1 MSSLAIISFL
11 SKYYP
16 IISTLLIAYCFF
28 IFFVCYSWSCRQVRI
43 VTMHPESTTIE
54 KAIKSVRYTSYVFFT
69 LFNAGLFFL
78 TKFFNDDLILH
89 TNKYWIG
96 FVLTSVAILLSIFL
110 WTWSIKS
117 TGKASF
123 SSLPSSTLFGGIYE
137 RMRHPQFIATVFQW
151 IGIALFLNSKSVLVI
166 VGVATIF
173 LYFLV
178 KNEEEGLIERFGK
191 LYLFYKALVPMY
203 WIRVKP
209 SWDLNNEMRN
219 LVDNYN
225 EFVDDEAMNR
235 QTPQPGPSDISSA
248 SLTPLE
254 GRSNINVSRSRSTS
268 GRRSVPVQ
276 REGEDPEVDAL
287 ERSNELQQEQAMQV
301 EDELPMPLTSDSR
314 TTRSTSRRRSVS
326 HIEREETTPSKA
338 NGSNENSEH
347 DVEEDNGRK
356 ANVRRRPTR
365 R

>member
-1 MSSLAIISFL
+1 
-11 SKYYP
+11 
-16 IISTLLIAYCFF
+16 
-28 IFFVCYSWSCRQVRI
+28 
-43 VTMHPESTTIE
+43 
-54 KAIKSVRYTSYVFFT
+54 
-69 LFNAGLFFL
+69 
-78 TKFFNDDLILH
+78 
-89 TNKYWIG
+89 
-96 FVLTSVAILLSIFL
+96 
-110 WTWSIKS
+110 
-117 TGKASF
+117 
-123 SSLPSSTLFGGIYE
+123 
-137 RMRHPQFIATVFQW
+137 MRHPQFIATVFQW